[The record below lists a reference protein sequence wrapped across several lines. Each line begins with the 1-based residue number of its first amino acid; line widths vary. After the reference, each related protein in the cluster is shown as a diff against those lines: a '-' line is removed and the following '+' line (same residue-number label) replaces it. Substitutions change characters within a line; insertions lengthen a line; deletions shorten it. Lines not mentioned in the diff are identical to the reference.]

1 LADEKPKQK
10 HEKQQD
16 RKSRQSMI
24 APRHILGT
32 FDEALASLRNNVLM
46 MSSLTERSLERAMKG
61 LFDRDDDLCANA
73 IADDEEIDQLEM
85 QIDKDGV
92 AILLRFQP
100 VASDLR
106 RVVAAMKLSSNL
118 ERMADQATTIARR
131 ARKINRHPPLAEVE
145 LIRPLYEQAMSM
157 FKDSVDAFVRED
169 VDLGRAVV
177 PRDEKLDE
185 LNRSASRKLIER
197 MAQDPEQLR
206 GYLNLIFVGRCLE
219 RVGDHATNIAEE
231 AVYAAAAEDIRHQT
245 VTATT

>member
-1 LADEKPKQK
+1 MSPHK
-10 HEKQQD
+10 
-16 RKSRQSMI
+16 
-24 APRHILGT
+24 HILGT

-131 ARKINRHPPLAEVE
+131 ARKLNQHPPLAEVE

-157 FKDSVDAFVRED
+157 FKDSIDAFVRED
-169 VDLGRAVV
+169 VALGRAVV
-177 PRDEKLDE
+177 THDEKLDE
-185 LNRSASRKLIER
+185 LNRVASDKLVAR
-197 MAQDPEQLR
+197 MAKDPDQLR
-206 GYLNLIFVGRCLE
+206 GYLNLIFIGRCLE
-219 RVGDHATNIAEE
+219 RVGDHATNIAED
-231 AVYAAAAEDIRHQT
+231 AVYAAAAEDIRHQA
-245 VTATT
+245 VAASS

>member
-1 LADEKPKQK
+1 
-10 HEKQQD
+10 
-16 RKSRQSMI
+16 MI
-24 APRHILGT
+24 ASRHILGT

-106 RVVAAMKLSSNL
+106 RVVSAMKLSSNL

-131 ARKINRHPPLAEVE
+131 ARKLNQHPPLAEVE
-145 LIRPLYEQAMSM
+145 LIRPLYEQAMWM
-157 FKDSVDAFVRED
+157 FRDSVDAFVRED

-177 PRDEKLDE
+177 ARDEKLDE
-185 LNRSASRKLIER
+185 LNHSASRKLIER

-245 VTATT
+245 LATTT